1 MLSAYLC
8 VNAPPRWLKLLFP
21 TKRTSE
27 QEQKKERE
35 REREGCDKE
44 NNLTAEDRGVI

>member
-1 MLSAYLC
+1 MH
-8 VNAPPRWLKLLFP
+8 LLDGSSFP
-21 TKRTSE
+21 FLPSE
-27 QEQKKERE
+27 QVSKNKKKKKK